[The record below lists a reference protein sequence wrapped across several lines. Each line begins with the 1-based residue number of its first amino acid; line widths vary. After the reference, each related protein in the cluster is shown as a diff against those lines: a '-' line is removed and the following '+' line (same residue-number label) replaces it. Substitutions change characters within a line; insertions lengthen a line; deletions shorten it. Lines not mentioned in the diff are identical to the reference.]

1 MKYTF
6 RLWAFVALLILF
18 LPASAQRRN
27 SRYNDYIKQY
37 SELAIDQMNRYKIP
51 ASITLAQGLLE
62 SGAGQSV
69 LARKS
74 NNHFG
79 IKCHNTWRGRKVYHD
94 DDARGRGLV
103 RRSLEIPEA
112 GCPLCFP
119 LQTEDYRLQGL
130 GKGVE
135 ESGICH

>member
-69 LARKS
+69 LARKATTIS
-74 NNHFG
+74 ASSVTIPGAVAKSITTMMPVANVSG
-79 IKCHNTWRGRKVYHD
+79 LI
-94 DDARGRGLV
+94 AR
-103 RRSLEIPEA
+103 
-112 GCPLCFP
+112 
-119 LQTEDYRLQGL
+119 
-130 GKGVE
+130 
-135 ESGICH
+135 